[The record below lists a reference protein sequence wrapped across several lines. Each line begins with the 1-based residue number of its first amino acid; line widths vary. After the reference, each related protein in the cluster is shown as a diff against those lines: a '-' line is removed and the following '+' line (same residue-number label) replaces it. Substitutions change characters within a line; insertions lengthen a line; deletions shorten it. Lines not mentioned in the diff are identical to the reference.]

1 MCNMSN
7 IQQGWTCLWQ
17 SKFLHQIVSTHIH
30 SLEPNIYL
38 HLPSTFFM
46 KSWII
51 IFGAPEVFSN
61 NGERIIG
68 DSFTGICEKKSTLK
82 LKLWDYVSITNQDI
96 GKGSD
101 YSISLSKILIN
112 NNRFSPS
119 QLIFRYNTN
128 IQTWYVMHY
137 HYKRNHLYQT
147 LLCIYL
153 RCILLG
159 KYSFSPNLQIKWNLM
174 EFYII

>member
-1 MCNMSN
+1 
-7 IQQGWTCLWQ
+7 
-17 SKFLHQIVSTHIH
+17 
-30 SLEPNIYL
+30 
-38 HLPSTFFM
+38 M

-101 YSISLSKILIN
+101 YSISLS
-112 NNRFSPS
+112 
-119 QLIFRYNTN
+119 
-128 IQTWYVMHY
+128 
-137 HYKRNHLYQT
+137 
-147 LLCIYL
+147 
-153 RCILLG
+153 
-159 KYSFSPNLQIKWNLM
+159 
-174 EFYII
+174 